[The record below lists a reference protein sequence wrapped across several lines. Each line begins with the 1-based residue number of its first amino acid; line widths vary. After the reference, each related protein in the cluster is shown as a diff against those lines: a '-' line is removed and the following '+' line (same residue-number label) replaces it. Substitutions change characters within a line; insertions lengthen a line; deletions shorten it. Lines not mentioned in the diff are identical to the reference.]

1 MCAYVGFSLKN
12 RTKRSRKILGKQQWI
27 EHLRQPYCHFSPVT
41 YMEGS
46 KSWNCCVVCERKWFS
61 RSKRLYRWLRVLS
74 YDCLGDQW
82 RWCYLWKMQEVCRK
96 AQTYW
101 MVYFYLVVH
110 LKLPLII
117 WSTHFPVS
125 VMYSFNCS
133 ASAMY
138 LQFLTK
144 NIVQRSLYS
153 VSKVFFLYM
162 NHNRRADYENKKAL
176 TVINSKT
183 KRTKRNEN
191 L

>member
-1 MCAYVGFSLKN
+1 MKGSDFQEAKDYTDDSGSCLMIVWAIN
-12 RTKRSRKILGKQQWI
+12 EDDIICERCKRSVE
-27 EHLRQPYCHFSPVT
+27 EH
-41 YMEGS
+41 
-46 KSWNCCVVCERKWFS
+46 
-61 RSKRLYRWLRVLS
+61 KRIGWYTLS
-74 YDCLGDQW
+74 C
-82 RWCYLWKMQEVCRK
+82 RCY
-96 AQTYW
+96 
-101 MVYFYLVVH
+101 

-117 WSTHFPVS
+117 RSTHFPVS

-153 VSKVFFLYM
+153 VSKVFFLYI